1 MSADATAADPVV
13 YPESDGKPM
22 ADNTL
27 QWDWM
32 VKIVG
37 ELREQFVGKDV
48 FVAGDLFW
56 YPVKGEPKLVQAP
69 DALVAFGRPAG
80 YRGSYKQWE
89 EGGVA
94 PQVVFEVHS
103 PSNSRDE
110 MYAKRRFYNKHGV
123 EEYYYLDPYENR
135 AFGWVRIEGELE
147 AVTPLNEYISPRLG
161 IRFEEGKGH
170 LKLFADDGHEFRT
183 REERVAEI
191 EEELCK
197 TMLAFEEQRERAN
210 QAVAEMHEEQQRA
223 EEEFRRA
230 EAERERA
237 EAEKAAKELLAAKL
251 RELGVDPDAVLKP
264 TG

>member
-1 MSADATAADPVV
+1 MSADATAAEPVV

-37 ELREQFVGKDV
+37 ELREQFAGKDV

-56 YPVKGEPKLVQAP
+56 YPVKGEPKTVQAP

-94 PQVVFEVHS
+94 PQVVFEVLS
-103 PSNSRDE
+103 PSNTRDE
-110 MYAKRRFYNKHGV
+110 MVAKRRFYNKHGV
-123 EEYYYLDPYENR
+123 EEYYFLDPYENR
-135 AFGWVRIEGELE
+135 AYGWVRIDGELE

-161 IRFEEGKGH
+161 IRFDRGQGPPQ
-170 LKLFADDGHEFRT
+170 T
-183 REERVAEI
+183 
-191 EEELCK
+191 
-197 TMLAFEEQRERAN
+197 
-210 QAVAEMHEEQQRA
+210 
-223 EEEFRRA
+223 
-230 EAERERA
+230 
-237 EAEKAAKELLAAKL
+237 L
-251 RELGVDPDAVLKP
+251 R
-264 TG
+264 